1 MVNECIKCNII
12 FKTNQQLERHI
23 SKKNKCEI
31 EYEKGDKDQTN
42 KKLEDITCIP
52 LTVIV
57 TKTNVKDID
66 QLKAKTE
73 CKTKKTKIIYDY
85 KKLFQNVTRHIGLG
99 YFGGTKTLMSPKTS
113 KFTRTTK
120 NKSRKRRLKSKGYK

>member
-1 MVNECIKCNII
+1 
-12 FKTNQQLERHI
+12 
-23 SKKNKCEI
+23 
-31 EYEKGDKDQTN
+31 
-42 KKLEDITCIP
+42 
-52 LTVIV
+52 
-57 TKTNVKDID
+57 VKDID

-85 KKLFQNVTRHIGLG
+85 KKLFKNVTRHIGLG
-99 YFGGTKTLMSPKTS
+99 YFGGSKISNTPKILRISRTS